1 MRKVFTKSFKIV
13 KFIFDL
19 IRTVLYFGVLL
30 CKAAIIGIGISG
42 AAFMFY
48 KLYQLYVYL
57 HITKNFL
64 IPTIIII
71 FIIVLIPLCMIAWFW
86 YYLVLT
92 LYYLIAYLDYPLDS
106 DNEVLLS
113 IVKFFEELKYKC
125 IPGERDRLAQK
136 IGFKDMQE
144 FEEFTDST
152 SDTVG
157 MFNKNDIEAFRVNK
171 QKEEK

>member
-1 MRKVFTKSFKIV
+1 MRKGLTTSFKII

-19 IRTVLYFGVLL
+19 IRTALYFGVLL
-30 CKAAIIGIGISG
+30 CKAAIISIGISG
-42 AAFMFY
+42 VVFMIY

-86 YYLVLT
+86 YYLVLI

-106 DNEVLLS
+106 DNDVLLNNQ
-113 IVKFFEELKYKC
+113 KFMENLKYKLV
-125 IPGERDRLAQK
+125 PGKRDQLAQK
-136 IGFKDMQE
+136 LGFKDMAE
-144 FEEFTDST
+144 FEKFDNSLSDSIGT
-152 SDTVG
+152 Y
-157 MFNKNDIEAFRVNK
+157 NKNDIEQFRKDNK
-171 QKEEK
+171 N

>member
-86 YYLVLT
+86 YYLVLI

-106 DNEVLLS
+106 DNDVLLN
-113 IVKFFEELKYKC
+113 IQKFMENLKYKLV
-125 IPGERDRLAQK
+125 PGKRDQLAQK
-136 IGFKDMQE
+136 LGFKDMAE
-144 FEEFTDST
+144 FEKFDNYL
-152 SDTVG
+152 SDYIGTY
-157 MFNKNDIEAFRVNK
+157 NKNDIEYYF
-171 QKEEK
+171 